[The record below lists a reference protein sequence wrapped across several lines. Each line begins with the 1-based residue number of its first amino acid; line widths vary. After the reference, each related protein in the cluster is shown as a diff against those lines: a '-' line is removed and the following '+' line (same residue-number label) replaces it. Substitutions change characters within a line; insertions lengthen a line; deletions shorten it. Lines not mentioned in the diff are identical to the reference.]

1 MSEHAQETQK
11 NTVTGLPASKLAGAD
26 FITGVLL
33 ALFGGAFLTG
43 ALNMRVY
50 QNFLIS
56 PGFFPAILGVLFI
69 LFGIFLAYTSSL
81 RGGCADALRV
91 LSPASLKKSFT
102 SPVFKKGGVV
112 FLLILSYV
120 ALLGTTD
127 FVYLSIA
134 YLLLTFFFLK
144 AARWYWIISI
154 AIAAPVIVQ
163 YVFTQIF
170 RIPMP

>member
-1 MSEHAQETQK
+1 LSEQTQK
-11 NTVTGLPASKLAGAD
+11 PTSEAAGFRGSRLAGAD

-33 ALFGGAFLTG
+33 ILFGAAFLAG

-50 QNFLIS
+50 QRFLIS

-69 LFGIFLAYTSSL
+69 FFGIFLACTSSR
-81 RGGCADALRV
+81 RGGCADALRI

-112 FLLILSYV
+112 FLLILGYV
-120 ALLGTTD
+120 ALLGVIS
-127 FVYLSIA
+127 FVYLSMA

-144 AARWYWIISI
+144 AARWYWIIPI